1 MTAIAN
7 QNDENQLERSRRA
20 NAYQL
25 ENDTMEIISDSI
37 SALQIYGELILS
49 RVLLRINDKKCI
61 FLFDGFKGSAVL
73 MELGRLREISFR
85 LVGEGTGNRIDLDSY
100 DYYYQHIIL
109 WDEEELEIM
118 GSYRI
123 GNSAEIV
130 KQFGIEGLYS
140 SSLYLYMEKSF
151 EYLSQGLE
159 LGRSFLQQKYWGK
172 RGLDYLW
179 KGIGAYLAQNQNI
192 RYLFGPISLS
202 AAYPSLA
209 TNLIVAY
216 YQYFFHFD
224 ATQSFAIARI
234 PFAVNQEVLKYVIEK
249 YPVDKEISFKKL
261 KVDLQNLNVKIP
273 PLYKQYTDLC
283 KPEGIRFLSFSV
295 DPIFNY
301 AIDGLIVVD
310 LNFLKYLKRKKYITN
325 IIEKEMQ
332 KSN

>member
-1 MTAIAN
+1 MTSLAN
-7 QNDENQLERSRRA
+7 HNDGDHVKNK
-20 NAYQL
+20 
-25 ENDTMEIISDSI
+25 TMEIVSDSF
-37 SALQIYGELILS
+37 SPLQIYSELIQS
-49 RVLLRINDKKCI
+49 KMLLRINDKKCI
-61 FLFDGFKGSAVL
+61 YLFDGFKHSAVL

-85 LVGEGTGNRIDLDSY
+85 LVGEGTGNRIDVDSY

-109 WDEEELEIM
+109 WDEENLEIM

-123 GNSAEIV
+123 GNASQII
-130 KQFGIEGLYS
+130 KRFGIEGLYS
-140 SSLYLYMEKSF
+140 SSLYLYMEKSY

-179 KGIGAYLAQNQNI
+179 RGIGAYLAQNQNI

-216 YQYFFHFD
+216 YQYFYQFD
-224 ATQSFAIARI
+224 VTQSIAIARI
-234 PFAVNQEVLKYVIEK
+234 PFAVNQEVLNYVIEK
-249 YPVDKEISFKKL
+249 YPQNNEMSFKKL
-261 KVDLQNLNVKIP
+261 KIDLQNLDVKIP

-283 KPEGIRFLSFSV
+283 NFDGIRFLSFSV
-295 DPIFNY
+295 DPSFNY

-310 LNFLKYLKRKKYITN
+310 LKFLKDQKRKKYITN
-325 IIEKEMQ
+325 IMEKEMQ
-332 KSN
+332 KSS